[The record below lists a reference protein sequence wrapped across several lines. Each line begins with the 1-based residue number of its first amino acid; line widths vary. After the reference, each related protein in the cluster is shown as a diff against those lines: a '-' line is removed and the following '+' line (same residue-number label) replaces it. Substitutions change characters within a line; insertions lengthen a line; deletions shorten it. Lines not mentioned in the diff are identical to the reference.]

1 MRRGPHSWIVTGV
14 VLAAAAAAGSVHGWG
29 TPPAAEVRL
38 ASGTLSLSNSL
49 NEAAILSVQNL
60 KPGES
65 RTGQVTIT
73 NTGTL
78 DGAFSL
84 TQSNLA
90 DTPGPYGGRLSDGL
104 QLSVEELAAGGSTV
118 SSVYSGAMSGLTTR
132 QLGTIA
138 GGEPR
143 TFRFTASLPDSGH
156 PLSPGVG
163 DNVFQRSA
171 VRADYVWTAT
181 ADEPGG
187 GGGGSGGG
195 GGNGGGGGS
204 GGGGGWGGGVGPAP
218 GGPFTV
224 QIGGPK
230 RQRPL
235 RKGKLVFTIRCSTV
249 CNVRW
254 TASLMRLR
262 PTRKKR
268 VRMVPLRG
276 GTARSRKPI
285 AMPAGT
291 QRKVSVKLTRKM
303 KRILRTQF
311 RRRRPTYA
319 GIRVFASSGTV
330 KVVARRR
337 IQLKR

>member
-1 MRRGPHSWIVTGV
+1 MRRGPYTWIVTSV
-14 VLAAAAAAGSVHGWG
+14 VLAAAVAAGSVPGAG
-29 TPPAAEVRL
+29 SPPAAEVRM

-49 NEAAILSVQNL
+49 NEAAVLSAQNL

-65 RTGQVTIT
+65 RTGQVTVA

-90 DTPGPYGGRLSDGL
+90 DTPGPYGGRLSDAL
-104 QLSVEELAAGGSTV
+104 QLSVEQISNGGSTV
-118 SSVYSGAMSGLTTR
+118 SSVYSGAMSGLTSR
-132 QLGTIA
+132 QLGTLA
-138 GGEPR
+138 AGEPR
-143 TFRFTASLPDSGH
+143 TYRFTASLPDTGH
-156 PLSPGVG
+156 PLGPGLG
-163 DNVFQRSA
+163 DNLLQRSA

-187 GGGGSGGG
+187 GGGGGTGGG
-195 GGNGGGGGS
+195 GTGGGGA
-204 GGGGGWGGGVGPAP
+204 WAP
-218 GGPFTV
+218 PSGPFTV

-235 RKGKLVFTIRCSTV
+235 RKGKLVFTISCSSV

-254 TASLMRLR
+254 TASLMRFK
-262 PTRKKR
+262 PTRKKKR
-268 VRMVPLRG
+268 VRMIPLRG

-285 AMPAGT
+285 AMPAST
-291 QRKVSVKLTRKM
+291 QYKVSVKLTPKM

-311 RRRRPTYA
+311 RGRRPTFG
-319 GIRVFASSGTV
+319 GIRVFASNGPV
-330 KVVARRR
+330 KIVARRR